1 MMSGDDG
8 DVTMNRPNYRE
19 AEVWTRFNATAGPP
33 EGESDERARGGWE
46 PAVFDL
52 GRRRVRR
59 RVGIGGTALGA
70 IAALLSSP
78 RCPLSSACVLF
89 INAQVV
95 HRLATHADHQAR
107 AT

>member
-1 MMSGDDG
+1 
-8 DVTMNRPNYRE
+8 MNRSNDRE
-19 AEVWTRFNATAGPP
+19 AAVWTRFNATAGPL

-46 PAVFDL
+46 PAVFEL
-52 GRRRVRR
+52 S
-59 RVGIGGTALGA
+59 
-70 IAALLSSP
+70 ALLSSL

-107 AT
+107 GT